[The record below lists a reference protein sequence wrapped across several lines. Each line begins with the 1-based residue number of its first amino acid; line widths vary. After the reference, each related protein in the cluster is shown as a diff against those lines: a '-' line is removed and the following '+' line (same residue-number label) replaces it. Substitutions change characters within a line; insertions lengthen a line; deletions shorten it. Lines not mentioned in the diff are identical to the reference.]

1 MTRKQRQSQDKAQ
14 NKLRIARRRE
24 AVTKMATEGRTL
36 REMQAQ
42 LRAEGF
48 EKGTSLPILSR
59 DVKALKETFE
69 DRVPA
74 AREEA
79 YRELQALKQMV
90 AKAETLHLGDK
101 IDKHL
106 AIHDRLARLLGLD
119 AATKNVNLN
128 VTASPERLNRYEQ
141 FNQATKYIA
150 DGDDASWARLFEFAR
165 SISSP
170 PTLTAQLLP
179 GEEINGEEEKE
190 ESKSEAGTAG
200 TKGTED
206 QADSGT
212 TGAKGTGTATVEASR
227 TEKHRSGNSRHG
239 AKNQG
244 PRRSR

>member
-1 MTRKQRQSQDKAQ
+1 VTRKQRQSQDKAQ

-24 AVTKMATEGRTL
+24 KVTKMATEGRTL

-59 DVKALKETFE
+59 DVNALKETFE

-79 YRELQALKQMV
+79 YHELQALKKMV
-90 AKAETLHLGDK
+90 ARAEELHLGDK

-128 VTASPERLNRYEQ
+128 VTASPERLSRYEM

-150 DGDDASWARLFEFAR
+150 DGDEASWARLFEFAR
-165 SISSP
+165 TICSP

-179 GEEINGEEEKE
+179 GEEKHEEAQE
-190 ESKSEAGTAG
+190 ESAQAAAGA
-200 TKGTED
+200 KGTED

-212 TGAKGTGTATVEASR
+212 AGTKANATAVEGSR
-227 TEKHRSGNSRHG
+227 EEKPRNGNARHRP
-239 AKNQG
+239 KDQG
-244 PRRSR
+244 PRRGR